1 MLELGNMEPEVLS
14 ETSIEKNYILELR
27 PRRIYE
33 VTAEWDEKH
42 LESNGFYGSAI
53 YIFATDNEA
62 VRSSETENAGI

>member
-1 MLELGNMEPEVLS
+1 MEDV
-14 ETSIEKNYILELR
+14 YFLELR

-33 VTAEWDEKH
+33 ITAEWDEEH

-62 VRSSETENAGI
+62 VRSSETDNEGI